1 MSGNFKQ
8 KIRNNQVLL
17 GSLVTI
23 PSSTTAEIMSL
34 VGFDWLWIDM
44 EHAPLSLEK
53 IQEIM
58 QAVGNRCTCLVR
70 VPCNDRVWIT
80 KVLDSGCDGIIVPQV
95 NSAEEAEQVV
105 HACKYAPEGNR
116 SVTISRAQNYGINL
130 QEYYEHANEN
140 MIIVLQIEHIEAVR
154 NIESIINVPG
164 FDAIAIGPFDLSS
177 SLGKTGLINDPE
189 VQEAI
194 ARVKQACSKQGIPL
208 GIYVN
213 DAPGAISAKKN
224 GFTFIAVGID
234 FMYFWKSAKQTLE
247 EIASTES

>member
-1 MSGNFKQ
+1 MSSNFKQ

-17 GSLVTI
+17 GSVVTI

-34 VGFDWLWIDM
+34 MGFDWLWIDM

-58 QAVGNRCTCLVR
+58 QAAGNRCTCLVR
-70 VPCNDRVWIT
+70 VPCNDRVWMT
-80 KVLDSGCDGIIVPQV
+80 RVLDSGCDGIIVPQV

-105 HACKYAPEGNR
+105 NACKYAPEGNR

-130 QEYYEHANEN
+130 QAYYEHANEN

-154 NIESIINVPG
+154 NIESIIDVPG
-164 FDAIAIGPFDLSS
+164 FDAIVIGPFDLSS

-194 ARVKQACSKQGIPL
+194 ATVKQACLKKGIPI

-213 DAPGAISAKKN
+213 DAPGAISAKNN

-247 EIASTES
+247 EIVSTEN

>member
-1 MSGNFKQ
+1 MSSNFKQ
-8 KIRNNQVLL
+8 KIRDNQVLV
-17 GSLVTI
+17 GSVVTI
-23 PSSTTAEIMSL
+23 PSSTTAEIISL

-58 QAVGNRCTCLVR
+58 QAIGNRCTCLVR

-80 KVLDSGCDGIIVPQV
+80 RILDRGCDGIIVPQV
-95 NSAEEAEQVV
+95 NSAEEAKQVV
-105 HACKYAPEGNR
+105 DACKYSPEGNR
-116 SVTISRAQNYGINL
+116 SVTISRAQNYGMNL

-154 NIESIINVPG
+154 NIESIVNVPG
-164 FDAIAIGPFDLSS
+164 FDAVLIGPFDLSGS
-177 SLGKTGLINDPE
+177 MGKTGLINDPE

-194 ARVKQACSKQGIPL
+194 STVKEACSKNGIPV
-208 GIYVN
+208 GIYVD
-213 DAPGAISAKKN
+213 DAKEAISVKKN
-224 GFTFIAVGID
+224 GFTFIGVGID
-234 FMYFWKSAKQTLE
+234 FMYFWRSAKQTLA

>member
-1 MSGNFKQ
+1 MSSNFKQ
-8 KIRNNQVLL
+8 KIRNNEVLL
-17 GSLVTI
+17 GTVVTI

-58 QAVGNRCTCLVR
+58 QGIGNRSTCLVR

-80 KVLDSGCDGIIVPQV
+80 RVLDRGCDGIIVPQV
-95 NSAEEAEQVV
+95 NSAEEAKQVV
-105 HACKYAPEGNR
+105 DACKYTPEGNR

-130 QEYYEHANEN
+130 QEYYKNANEN
-140 MIIVLQIEHIEAVR
+140 MIIVLQIENIEAVR

-164 FDAIAIGPFDLSS
+164 FDAILIGPFDLSGS
-177 SLGKTGLINDPE
+177 MGKTGMIDDPE

-194 ARVKQACSKQGIPL
+194 STVKEACFKKGIPI
-208 GIYVN
+208 GIYVG
-213 DAPGAISAKKN
+213 DAQAAISAKKN
-224 GFTFIAVGID
+224 GFTFLGVGID

-247 EIASTES
+247 EIAATEN